1 MQRLTGCGKGSSTGP
16 AVVVIAQLWKRSKRR
31 KDGES
36 FQWGK
41 TCNEYSGYGYCVQ
54 EKMQELQAA
63 QEVGLLIA
71 DESGGGETSGRK

>member
-16 AVVVIAQLWKRSKRR
+16 AVVVVGQLWKRSKRR

-36 FQWGK
+36 FQWARLVMNTVLLILCARKDAGVAG
-41 TCNEYSGYGYCVQ
+41 SPRSW
-54 EKMQELQAA
+54 M
-63 QEVGLLIA
+63 LIA